1 MCQLS
6 ERYPR
11 PYHFEEALGVD
22 GLYGGSAA
30 EAIAAR
36 ADRFVCTTAPARAAM
51 RSNRVTTNRSPPR
64 IVQPHA
70 DWGVTLEMIASQ
82 AGLGCLPMQE
92 VRYDFVVPRSR
103 TTRPGV
109 IAFTTLLARPS
120 TRDALRRLG
129 MRIKPS
135 SRLRPPVARAYK
147 YT

>member
-64 IVQPHA
+64 IVQAHA
-70 DWGVTLEMIASQ
+70 DWGVTLEMMPAKPAS
-82 AGLGCLPMQE
+82 AACPCRRCATISSSHDRARL
-92 VRYDFVVPRSR
+92 VR
-103 TTRPGV
+103 
-109 IAFTTLLARPS
+109 A
-120 TRDALRRLG
+120 
-129 MRIKPS
+129 
-135 SRLRPPVARAYK
+135 
-147 YT
+147 